1 MAVVVSDDVC
11 VDVRVAVRVAVCV
24 DVREAVCVDV
34 AVVVSVVVADLLSV
48 LVREVVAADRVKG
61 HQAKGSATTQRPSAL
76 HYCSTSGNGARLVL
90 HLRPHLCATSTR
102 ASLRSEGR
110 HGGPSGLD

>member
-11 VDVRVAVRVAVCV
+11 VDVRVDVRVAVCV

-61 HQAKGSATTQRPSAL
+61 HQAKGSATTQRPSAFSA
-76 HYCSTSGNGARLVL
+76 CSCARLWL
-90 HLRPHLCATSTR
+90 QAES
-102 ASLRSEGR
+102 
-110 HGGPSGLD
+110 SGTKHRKDSKNKSRLFINKQQA

>member
-11 VDVRVAVRVAVCV
+11 VDVRVDVRVAVCV

-90 HLRPHLCATSTR
+90 HLRPHLCATTVVLAHR
-102 ASLRSEGR
+102 
-110 HGGPSGLD
+110 